1 MRNLFLFQKQDD
13 QCKGREVNCIGYNT
27 PFYENILILNKP
39 ISRPVRKSSY
49 GFAFKIKSLSI
60 PSGSTRCNFSSKT
73 DLSVCGVCLKA
84 DITEQLGTT
93 SFIKCTSIQ
102 HCRSKIYC
110 SLCFGIVTVLAGFG
124 VKIIFKKE
132 KKKNPKPKNPNKT
145 KTKQARK
152 QTNNPKQ
159 MKFVRFL
166 KLQPVIVS

>member
-1 MRNLFLFQKQDD
+1 MVSCIDLRNLFLFQKQDD

-132 KKKNPKPKNPNKT
+132 KKKTQNQKIPTKQKPNKPENKPIT
-145 KTKQARK
+145 PNK
-152 QTNNPKQ
+152 
-159 MKFVRFL
+159 
-166 KLQPVIVS
+166 